1 MLSGAHLTLSSAENA
16 EWSARVASGT
26 ASGWDR
32 PLTAQIG
39 VRAIGLAWG
48 KLEPTEP
55 ELAHVYQTW
64 VAPAFRRL
72 GVGRLLLEDLTAWAR
87 AAGAQH
93 LCLSVTCGDS
103 SAMRLYLRAG
113 FKPNGS

>member
-16 EWSARVASGT
+16 EWSARLASGT
-26 ASGWDR
+26 ASGWAR
-32 PLTAQIG
+32 PLIAQIG

-55 ELAHVYQTW
+55 ELAHVYQMW

-87 AAGAQH
+87 AAGDRKSTRLNSSHVKISYAVF
-93 LCLSVTCGDS
+93 CLKKKN
-103 SAMRLYLRAG
+103 R
-113 FKPNGS
+113 